1 MAKSTKSND
10 YYHQNIK
17 KDEEYME
24 VKRLVKR
31 EWYENNKDY
40 VSAYYRVYRENN
52 KERIAMN
59 NLVWR
64 LENGKIK
71 TPLEIK

>member
-1 MAKSTKSND
+1 MSKSTKSLE
-10 YYHQNIK
+10 YYHKNIK
-17 KDEEYME
+17 NDQEYME
-24 VKRLVKR
+24 VRRLVKR

-40 VSAYYRVYRENN
+40 VAAYYRVYREKN

-64 LENGKIK
+64 LENNKIK
-71 TPLEIK
+71 NALGNQ